1 MIFHVLYLQEQTTE
15 DVVMLNGFGTIVNS
29 LSKRVKPYLPQICGT
44 ILWRLNNKSAKVRQQ
59 AADLIS
65 RIAVVMKT
73 CQEEKLM
80 GHLGVRFNI
89 ISGPSGGCILKNP
102 PSLLRN
108 QIIVPQ
114 SAGYLHFIYFLPDS
128 AEKPEQF
135 LKCLW
140 ENRRCKKQK
149 IK

>member
-1 MIFHVLYLQEQTTE
+1 
-15 DVVMLNGFGTIVNS
+15 MLNGFGTIVNS

-89 ISGPSGGCILKNP
+89 ISGPSGGF
-102 PSLLRN
+102 R
-108 QIIVPQ
+108 
-114 SAGYLHFIYFLPDS
+114 
-128 AEKPEQF
+128 EKA
-135 LKCLW
+135 
-140 ENRRCKKQK
+140 
-149 IK
+149 